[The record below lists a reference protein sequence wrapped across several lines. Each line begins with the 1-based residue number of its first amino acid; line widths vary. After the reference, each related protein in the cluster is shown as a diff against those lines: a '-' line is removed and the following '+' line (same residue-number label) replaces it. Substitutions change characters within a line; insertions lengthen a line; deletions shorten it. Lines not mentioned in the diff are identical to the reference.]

1 MYKKLLVAM
10 DGSDVSLHAFKEALR
25 ISRTDVLV
33 LSVAPPYSG
42 DLRVVGTD
50 LGDLLRQPCLGRP
63 GQSQRGRQG
72 RRGRDQAGLRH
83 GRAL

>member
-10 DGSDVSLHAFKEALR
+10 DGSEVSLHAFKEALR

-50 LGDLLRQPCLGRP
+50 LGEPFAPTLPGRP
-63 GQSQRGRQG
+63 GKGQRSRHG